1 MQKLIFYQH
10 LQVDDRT
17 YRMREHV
24 NIQRYNR
31 HIILSEI
38 GKEGQLKIN
47 NARVLVIGAGGLGC
61 PVLQYLAGAGV
72 GTLGIVDADTVDESN
87 LQRQVL
93 FGVSSIGLNK
103 AQEAEKRLNDLNPT
117 IDFEVYPVYLNT
129 DNALEIFQSY
139 DIIVDGT
146 DNFTTRY
153 MVNDACVTLG
163 KPLVSASIF
172 KFEGQLSVF
181 NVDNGPS
188 YRCLFPNPPEPG
200 SMPSCSDVGVLGVLP
215 GILGSL
221 QANEVLKLILGLG
234 DVLSGKLLLFN
245 ALNLNT
251 NIIQFARNPIEY
263 KKGLMQ
269 HEEFK
274 QMDYRYFC
282 GLGEEVNVE
291 EVDNLQSFSKETD
304 CIVDVRE
311 FEELP
316 ALFHTNLMKMPLSI
330 FEEKAHVLEKQD
342 RIVLV
347 CKSGVRSKKAA
358 EILVNKGYQ
367 HIYSLKHGVDGMG

>member
-1 MQKLIFYQH
+1 MK
-10 LQVDDRT
+10 
-17 YRMREHV
+17 
-24 NIQRYNR
+24 RYNR

-38 GKEGQLKIN
+38 GIEGQQKIN
-47 NARVLVIGAGGLGC
+47 NAKVLVIGAGGLGC

-93 FGVSSIGLNK
+93 FGVSSIGFNK
-103 AQEAEKRLNDLNPT
+103 AKEAEKRLKDLNPT
-117 IDFEVYPVYLNT
+117 IHFNVYPFYLDTN
-129 DNALEIFQSY
+129 NALEIFESY

-153 MVNDACVTLG
+153 MVNDACISLG

-181 NVDNGPS
+181 NYNNGPS

-221 QANEVLKLILGLG
+221 QANEVLKIILSLG

-251 NIIQFARNPIEY
+251 NIIQFSRNETEY
-263 KKGLMQ
+263 VKGIMDLETFQ
-269 HEEFK
+269 A
-274 QMDYRYFC
+274 MDYRYFC
-282 GLGEEVNVE
+282 GLGKEIKEVG
-291 EVDNLQSFSKETD
+291 DIKSFMNEGD

-311 FEELP
+311 QHELP
-316 ALFHTNLMKMPLSI
+316 KLLDKNVLQIPLSV
-330 FEEKAHVLEKQD
+330 FDEKSHFLEKQD
-342 RIVLV
+342 RILLV
-347 CKSGVRSKKAA
+347 CKSGVRSQKAG
-358 EILVNKGYQ
+358 EILINKGY
-367 HIYSLKHGVDGMG
+367 HHVYSLKNGVDGMG

>member
-1 MQKLIFYQH
+1 MK
-10 LQVDDRT
+10 
-17 YRMREHV
+17 
-24 NIQRYNR
+24 RYNR

-38 GKEGQLKIN
+38 GKEGQQKIN
-47 NARVLVIGAGGLGC
+47 EARVLVIGAGGLGC

-72 GTLGIVDADTVDESN
+72 GTIGIVDADTVDESN

-103 AQEAEKRLNDLNPT
+103 AKEAEKRLRDLNPT
-117 IDFEVYPVYLNT
+117 LTYQVYPLYLST
-129 DNALEIFQSY
+129 ENALEIFQSY

-153 MVNDACVTLG
+153 LVNDACVSLG

-181 NVDNGPS
+181 NVNNGPS

-221 QANEVLKLILGLG
+221 QANEVLKLILGIG

-245 ALNLNT
+245 ALNLST
-251 NIIQFARNPIEY
+251 NIIQFTRNETEY
-263 KKGLMQ
+263 AKGIMNS
-269 HEEFK
+269 EAFK
-274 QMDYRYFC
+274 AMDYRYFC
-282 GLGEEVNVE
+282 GLGDEVNIKE
-291 EVDNLQSFSKETD
+291 AEDINSFMGKGD

-311 FEELP
+311 QHELP
-316 ALFHTNLMKMPLSI
+316 KLLDKNVMQIPLSV
-330 FEEKAHVLEKQD
+330 FDEKSHFLDKQD
-342 RIVLV
+342 RILLV
-347 CKSGVRSKKAA
+347 CKSGARSQRAG
-358 EILVNKGYQ
+358 ELLINKGYH
-367 HIYSLKHGVDGMG
+367 HIYSLKYGVDGMG

>member
-1 MQKLIFYQH
+1 M
-10 LQVDDRT
+10 
-17 YRMREHV
+17 
-24 NIQRYNR
+24 NRYNR

-38 GKEGQLKIN
+38 GTEGQQKIN
-47 NARVLVIGAGGLGC
+47 DASVLVIGAGGLGC
-61 PVLQYLAGAGV
+61 PVLQYLTGAGI
-72 GTLGIVDADTVDESN
+72 GTIGIIDGDTVDESN

-103 AQEAEKRLNDLNPT
+103 AEEAGKRLRDLNPT
-117 IDFEVYPVYLNT
+117 LKFNIYPEYLST
-129 DNALEIFQSY
+129 DNALELFESY

-153 MVNDACVTLG
+153 MVNDACVILN

-200 SMPSCSDVGVLGVLP
+200 SVPSCSDVGVLGVLP

-221 QANEVLKLILGLG
+221 QANEVLKLILGIG

-245 ALNLNT
+245 ALNLST
-251 NIIQFARNPIEY
+251 NIIQFARNQSEFV
-263 KKGLMQ
+263 KGKMSRQ
-269 HEEFK
+269 AFK
-274 QMDYRYFC
+274 TMDYRYFC
-282 GLGEEVNVE
+282 GLGENVDIPE
-291 EVDNLQSFSKETD
+291 ADSIHDFTGEND

-311 FEELP
+311 LDERPSLY
-316 ALFHTNLMKMPLSI
+316 HTNLIQMPLSI
-330 FEEKAHVLEKQD
+330 FEEKVHALDKQD
-342 RIVLV
+342 RILLV
-347 CKSGVRSKKAA
+347 CKSGIRSKSAA
-358 EILVNKGYQ
+358 EILIKRGY
-367 HIYSLKHGVDGMG
+367 HHVFSLKHGVDGMR

>member
-1 MQKLIFYQH
+1 M
-10 LQVDDRT
+10 
-17 YRMREHV
+17 
-24 NIQRYNR
+24 QRYNR

-38 GKEGQLKIN
+38 GKEGQGKIN
-47 NARVLVIGAGGLGC
+47 KAKVLVIGAGGLGC

-72 GTLGIVDADTVDESN
+72 GTIGIVDADTVDESN

-93 FGVSSIGLNK
+93 FGVSSIGKNK
-103 AQEAEKRLNDLNPT
+103 AKEAEKRLKDLNPT
-117 IDFEVYPVYLNT
+117 LHFNVYPVYLSVE
-129 DNALEIFQSY
+129 NALEIFENY

-153 MVNDACVTLG
+153 MVNDACVMLG

-181 NVDNGPS
+181 NVNEGPS

-221 QANEVLKLILGLG
+221 QANEVLKLILGIG

-245 ALNLNT
+245 ALTLST
-251 NIIQFARNPIEY
+251 NVIQFGRNTSEY
-263 KKGLMQ
+263 EKGQMTP
-269 HEEFK
+269 EAFK

-282 GLGEEVNVE
+282 GLGEDIDIPEAE
-291 EVDNLQSFSKETD
+291 SIYSFTRDTD

-311 FEELP
+311 LEELP
-316 ALFHTNLMKMPLSI
+316 TLYHKNVIRMPLSL
-330 FEEKAHVLEKQD
+330 FEEKSHQLEKQD
-342 RIVLV
+342 RILLV

-358 EILVNKGYQ
+358 EILIQKGY
-367 HIYSLKHGVDGMG
+367 HNVFSLKHGVDGMN

>member
-1 MQKLIFYQH
+1 MN
-10 LQVDDRT
+10 
-17 YRMREHV
+17 E
-24 NIQRYNR
+24 NINMQRYNR

-38 GKEGQLKIN
+38 GKEGQIKIN

-93 FGVSSIGLNK
+93 FGVKSIGNNK
-103 AQEAEKRLNDLNPT
+103 AKEAEKRLQDLNPT
-117 IDFEVYPVYLNT
+117 IEFNVYPLYLSPK
-129 DNALEIFQSY
+129 NALQIFDSY

-153 MVNDACVTLG
+153 MVNDACVILG
-163 KPLVSASIF
+163 KPLISASIF

-181 NVDNGPS
+181 NVGNGPS

-221 QANEVLKLILGLG
+221 QANEVLKLILGIG

-245 ALNLNT
+245 ALNLST
-251 NIIQFARNPIEY
+251 NIIQFGRNDIEY
-263 KKGLMQ
+263 DKGLMSP
-269 HEEFK
+269 EEFMN
-274 QMDYRYFC
+274 MDYRYFC
-282 GLGEEVNVE
+282 GLGDLVDIPEVE
-291 EVDNLQSFSKETD
+291 NLNDFKGQTD

-311 FEELP
+311 MDELP
-316 ALFHTNLMKMPLSI
+316 ALFHENIIRIPLSI

-358 EILVNKGYQ
+358 GILVNKGYQ
-367 HIYSLKHGVDGMG
+367 HIYSLKHGIDGMG

>member
-1 MQKLIFYQH
+1 MSNN
-10 LQVDDRT
+10 
-17 YRMREHV
+17 V

-38 GKEGQLKIN
+38 GESGQLKIN
-47 NARVLVIGAGGLGC
+47 QSKVLVIGAGGLGC

-72 GTLGIVDADTVDESN
+72 GTIGIVDADTVDESN

-103 AQEAEKRLNDLNPT
+103 AKEAEKRLKDLNPT
-117 IDFEVYPVYLNT
+117 IHFNIYPVYLST
-129 DNALEIFQSY
+129 ENALEIFETY

-153 MVNDACVTLG
+153 MVNDACIILG

-181 NVDNGPS
+181 NYKQGPS

-221 QANEVLKLILGLG
+221 QANEVLKLILGIG
-234 DVLSGKLLLFN
+234 DILSGKLLLFN

-251 NIIQFARNPIEY
+251 NIIQFGRNQTEY
-263 KKGLMQ
+263 EKGQMSSNV
-269 HEEFK
+269 FK

-282 GLGEEVNVE
+282 GLGEEVHVL
-291 EVDNLQSFSKETD
+291 EVDSLQVFNEKTD

-311 FEELP
+311 LDELP
-316 ALFHTNLMKMPLSI
+316 SLYHTNLMKIPLSV
-330 FEEKAHVLEKQD
+330 FEEKVHILEKQD

-347 CKSGVRSKKAA
+347 CKSGIRSKKAA
-358 EILVNKGYQ
+358 EILINKGY
-367 HIYSLKHGVDGMG
+367 HNVYSLKHGVDGMG